1 MVIEEALAAHILA
14 DADITALIGDR
25 IYPNVAP
32 QDAELP
38 LLVYQR
44 ISSPRVRSQSG
55 PSGLAHPRFQ
65 IRAKAASY
73 SEARDLAG
81 KVRVSL
87 DGFAGTMGGGGG
99 VSVGATFL
107 DNERDAYEDA
117 LKAHSVPMDFI
128 IWHREATT

>member
-1 MVIEEALAAHILA
+1 MMIEEALVAHLLA
-14 DADITALIGDR
+14 DADVSALIDDR
-25 IYPNVAP
+25 IFPNVAP
-32 QDAELP
+32 QDAALP

-65 IRAKAASY
+65 IRAKAATY
-73 SEARDLAG
+73 AGARDLAN

-99 VSVGATFL
+99 VSVGAAFL
-107 DNERDAYEDA
+107 DNERDAYEDT
-117 LKAHSVPMDFI
+117 LEAHSVPMDFI